1 MSIGMRPILLSLLA
15 CVALYNLH
23 QIAGLLGI
31 APSNILAQ
39 SNDGDVWT
47 FVIDKA
53 RTGTADL
60 QRIGINLAFAQA
72 FMVWGWWYAKD
83 HFAYAAVGGL
93 WFAIQAAQI
102 VTTCN
107 CTIAEHLDWLMLAV
121 MLATASI
128 YTHWTHLSTGMRV
141 VWNKYFDL

>member
-1 MSIGMRPILLSLLA
+1 MRPLLLSLLA

-31 APSNILAQ
+31 APSNVLSQ
-39 SNDGDVWT
+39 SNEGFVWT

-53 RTGTADL
+53 RTGAADL

-72 FMVWGWWYAKD
+72 FTVWGWYYAHK
-83 HFAYAAVGGL
+83 HFAYAAVGAV

-107 CTIAEHLDWLMLAV
+107 CTIAEHLDWIMLGV
-121 MLATASI
+121 LLATAYFI
-128 YTHWTHLSTGMRV
+128 THWTRLSQGMRV